1 MHCGDRGQSS
11 DSSSS
16 PSTCLV
22 PAAPPPH
29 THPSGPAPRKSAAG
43 GHSREAAARGGL
55 RGPGTP
61 GSETGWEQSHGDD
74 QPVGEGQGSK
84 MTASFGASHRAAW
97 GPRLASPARSCHPW
111 QSSVYTT
118 CGWSASPSWVSRS
131 SLRPGTWKTAGRLG
145 GVSLEVG
152 RRAATTKAK
161 ERGRRARGGGAE
173 TSDIAEEEERLPSD
187 ALVQQERFS
196 PKGQRETRR
205 QPGHGRGASQAHAWV
220 SREVQRVRG
229 PGALFQGSGGSPL
242 GFTPLPSPGAWG

>member
-84 MTASFGASHRAAW
+84 VTASFRASHRAAW
-97 GPRLASPARSCHPW
+97 GPRLASPARLCHPW

-145 GVSLEVG
+145 GVCHSRWGEGQQPQKPRKEADGPGVGGQKHLTLQRKKKDSLAMHWYSRKG
-152 RRAATTKAK
+152 SAP
-161 ERGRRARGGGAE
+161 RGRERPGDSLDMEGEPARH
-173 TSDIAEEEERLPSD
+173 T
-187 ALVQQERFS
+187 
-196 PKGQRETRR
+196 
-205 QPGHGRGASQAHAWV
+205 H
-220 SREVQRVRG
+220 
-229 PGALFQGSGGSPL
+229 GSP
-242 GFTPLPSPGAWG
+242 GKCSV